1 MTLAMPLDKYW
12 DETVMIVHTRVKIEH
27 FFIAKKIKYEDAGK
41 LDSMNGR
48 PPVQSL
54 QVAYQQNFQ

>member
-1 MTLAMPLDKYW
+1 
-12 DETVMIVHTRVKIEH
+12 MIVHTRVKIEH